1 MLCSLTTTQTTTV
14 GSLIYKS
21 FLFKSKQFGLTALML
36 AAKNDHPKV
45 VKFLL
50 DKGADLKIVD
60 MVSSSDLNTSA

>member
-1 MLCSLTTTQTTTV
+1 
-14 GSLIYKS
+14 
-21 FLFKSKQFGLTALML
+21 ML

-60 MVSSSDLNTSA
+60 MVSSYDLNPSTCSTSTLLLLGINHHTFRNHSNQQDTDIMI